1 MKFLMHFYRDT
12 LMKLEY
18 HLGKEDFSQEAEK
31 CQVELVKL
39 LINYAMYIRG
49 SVNFSSIY
57 TIFIIK

>member
-18 HLGKEDFSQEAEK
+18 HLGKEDFCQEAEK

-39 LINYAMYIRG
+39 LI
-49 SVNFSSIY
+49 SWLHD
-57 TIFIIK
+57 KW